1 METSG
6 FFDAVYNEVDESY
19 DLQYLSSQFASYF
32 ALFIGNGVFGSPTN
46 QLRVRAGSGMT
57 VTVSTGWAFINGY
70 WYYNDEEL
78 ILPIPSNVSSQSRVD
93 SVMCRWNSNDRRI
106 SVVLVSGSKEA
117 VRNSTVYDLKLAEIV
132 ISPGSSQILDA
143 FITDTRMNE
152 QVCGLVTQLL
162 EVQTTE
168 DLFAQY
174 QAIFEEWFT
183 TVKGQVTGDLA
194 IRLQQEFVELNK
206 KTDVYQTS
214 VETAIREYYDATER
228 QIEMYKTS
236 TDEDIESI
244 QQTANVA
251 YSIMS
256 DFTDADFTLPLQEL
270 TFFNKQC
277 IIIDSRLTKDSLVDV
292 YFTADTMAIAETA
305 TIYVD
310 SEDGRIVLTAK
321 MQPTNVL
328 KARIRVRVM

>member
-132 ISPGSSQILDA
+132 TSPGSSQILDA
-143 FITDTRMNE
+143 FITDTRTNE

-174 QAIFEEWFT
+174 QSLFDEWFNSM
-183 TVKGQVTGDLA
+183 KDQLEGDLGA
-194 IRLQQEFVELNK
+194 RLQLEFIQLNQKVDGYQQE
-206 KTDVYQTS
+206 
-214 VETAIREYYDATER
+214 
-228 QIEMYKTS
+228 IEEIAQ
-236 TDEDIESI
+236 D
-244 QQTANVA
+244 A
-251 YSIMS
+251 YSEIKGFVDK
-256 DFTDADFTLPLQEL
+256 DFVIPKQTLS
-270 TFFNKQC
+270 FYSKIC
-277 IIIDSRLTKDSLVDV
+277 VIKDSRITADSLIDV
-292 YFTADTMAIAETA
+292 YFTAETMLEAEECQ
-305 TIYVD
+305 IVVD
-310 SEDGRIVLTAK
+310 SAQGQIILTASK
-321 MQPTNVL
+321 QPTSEL
-328 KARIRVRVM
+328 QALMRVRVM